1 MWFLEGV
8 LLILSVLDATAAT
21 TSTYATSTLPPGT
34 CPSRTA
40 NYITHSL
47 RQQCLT
53 ALRKV
58 NLTSTF
64 TTTDAVDSTASL
76 ESVIQIT
83 ADTSNASSLVSPM
96 TTPSS
101 TSTSEPE
108 TFVIEQRSATP
119 DPADA
124 NVHAAEATH
133 DASNSGPEPAEDDS
147 PLEDGKFLSFED
159 WKKEN
164 LKQAGQSE
172 HVGRGYGVEQ
182 REIKKRPTIDQDTLD
197 ALGDD
202 AEIDI
207 DFSGFVADNI
217 EPPTQPPPR
226 TSQEI
231 RHVPDG
237 ESRVPRADVRSK
249 DAGTTCK
256 ERFNYASY
264 DCAATILKTNPEAK
278 GANAVLGKNKDS
290 YMLNEC
296 SAKNKFLILE
306 LCDDIS
312 IDTIVLANYEFFS
325 STFRTFRVS
334 VSDKYPVKI
343 DKWKTLATF
352 EARNTRDMQA
362 FLVENPVIWARYLRI
377 EFLTHYGNEYFC
389 PVSLVRV
396 HGTTMMEE
404 YKHDLASLQGEEEEE
419 DVEALDGNSGVDI
432 DALVPEA
439 VAEPLLT
446 REETMHAEVSQPP
459 KASVEPEQRTS
470 DEPQAENLSAN
481 VSQSVSVEGATSNM
495 PTSPANL
502 SHSFPELT
510 FGDGI
515 NEMCDSREEGSTSK
529 ATQAQQPTVQ
539 SPSEQSTATISS
551 TSIVSDNNTDK
562 SSISGSS
569 VQQTGSST
577 TESMNSTTKPEVP
590 NDPTLNKTSAIS
602 GSVGGTKVSSSSTN
616 PPPAA
621 PTIQE
626 SFFKSVQKRLQMLES
641 NSSLSLQ
648 YIEEQS
654 RALRDAFQKVEQ
666 RQLAKTTS
674 FLDYLNV
681 TVLNELRDFR
691 RQYDQLWQSTV
702 IELEMQRE
710 RYQQENLAIHA
721 RLGVLA
727 DEVIF
732 QKRMSILQ
740 MVLILI
746 CLGLVLF
753 SKGSLNS
760 YRDMPLVQSVL
771 ARSPSSKWLNL
782 TGLDSPSRS
791 PPVTRAN
798 STGSGRRR
806 QGILK
811 GHRRLPSE
819 DTADEG
825 LSPSDPYT
833 PLTPVSMDE
842 PPQVEEFKDG
852 DLGDPQ
858 FDPSLIERPGT
869 SPPVLSA
876 SDTPM
881 TPKLQPELGDPP
893 IDSNLTISTTKSVNK
908 TPPMLVVE
916 DATPPSKQ
924 LKWSLPNG

>member
-8 LLILSVLDATAAT
+8 LLVLSVLDVTAAT
-21 TSTYATSTLPPGT
+21 TSTTLPPGT

-53 ALRKV
+53 ASRKV
-58 NLTSTF
+58 NLTSTSS
-64 TTTDAVDSTASL
+64 TTPDAVAESTANL

-83 ADTSNASSLVSPM
+83 TDNSNASSLASP
-96 TTPSS
+96 TPTPSS
-101 TSTSEPE
+101 TSTSESE
-108 TFVIEQRSATP
+108 TLVTEQSSTTS

-124 NVHAAEATH
+124 SIPPAEATQ
-133 DASNSGPEPAEDDS
+133 DASNTGPVPAEEDS

-172 HVGRGYGVEQ
+172 HVGRGHGVEQ
-182 REIKKRPTIDQDTLD
+182 REIKKRPTIDQDALD

-202 AEIDI
+202 AEIDL

-226 TSQEI
+226 TSQEMRDI
-231 RHVPDG
+231 PVDQ
-237 ESRVPRADVRSK
+237 SRAPRADVRSK

-264 DCAATILKTNPEAK
+264 DCAANILKTNPEAK

-296 SAKNKFLILE
+296 SAKNKFIILE

-334 VSDKYPVKI
+334 VSDKYPIKI
-343 DKWKTLATF
+343 DKWITLGTF

-396 HGTTMMEE
+396 HGTTMLEE

-419 DVEALDGNSGVDI
+419 EIETLDGNGEVGV

-446 REETMHAEVSQPP
+446 KVEAVHTE
-459 KASVEPEQRTS
+459 ASPEPSIEPEQSDS
-470 DEPQAENLSAN
+470 DEPRAETLAAN
-481 VSQSVSVEGATSNM
+481 ASQSVSVEGVNSNM
-495 PTSPANL
+495 PTSRAKL
-502 SHSFPELT
+502 SHTLDELSL
-510 FGDGI
+510 GDGK
-515 NEMCDSREEGSTSK
+515 NEMCASLEEGSISQ
-529 ATQAQQPTVQ
+529 ATQTQQSTVQ
-539 SPSEQSTATISS
+539 SPSKESTAIVSS
-551 TSIVSDNNTDK
+551 TSAVPENDIDT

-569 VQQTGSST
+569 VKETGSST
-577 TESMNSTTKPEVP
+577 TESLNHTTKS
-590 NDPTLNKTSAIS
+590 DLQSGSASSKTSTSPESIS
-602 GSVGGTKVSSSSTN
+602 GAKISSSSTN

-621 PTIQE
+621 PTMQE

-674 FLDYLNV
+674 FLDYLNA

-691 RQYDQLWQSTV
+691 QQYDQLWQSTV
-702 IELEMQRE
+702 IELEIQQE
-710 RYQQENLAIHA
+710 RYQQENLAINA

-740 MVLILI
+740 MILILI

-753 SKGSLNS
+753 SKGSINS
-760 YRDMPLVQSVL
+760 YREMPLIQSVL

-782 TGLDSPSRS
+782 TGLESPSHS
-791 PPVTRAN
+791 PLVTRAN

-833 PLTPVSMDE
+833 PLTPVSIDD
-842 PPQVEEFKDG
+842 PPQDEDFKDC

-876 SDTPM
+876 LDTPM
-881 TPKLQPELGDPP
+881 TPKLEPELGNPP
-893 IDSNLTISTTKSVNK
+893 IDSNLTINNVDK

-924 LKWSLPNG
+924 LKWSLPDG